1 MAVVYWKVGN
11 SGIRLPDYPLLGID
25 PERCFVLLC
34 TMQQDKIKGF
44 HPSRPQNVPCILLQL
59 FPDATSKKGKCCK
72 RYKKEKRCKK
82 CPDD

>member
-1 MAVVYWKVGN
+1 MPPIW
-11 SGIRLPDYPLLGID
+11 LPDYLQIGIVRN
-25 PERCFVLLC
+25 PRFVLLC
-34 TMQQDKIKGF
+34 IMQQDNIKGF

-82 CPDD
+82 CPND